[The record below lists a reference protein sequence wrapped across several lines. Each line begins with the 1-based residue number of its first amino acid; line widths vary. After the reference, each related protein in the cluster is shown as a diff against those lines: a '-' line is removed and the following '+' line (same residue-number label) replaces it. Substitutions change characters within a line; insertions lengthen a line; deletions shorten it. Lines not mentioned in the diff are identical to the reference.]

1 MFIHDLSSEK
11 NDLILLPRKSLDFTL
26 SIVGNCLCRRR
37 RRCRRH
43 PIQFHRL
50 IRQYGVRK
58 TAAASDRPTDRPRP
72 RGQEEAGAT
81 NNNSFELKTNSALGG
96 HEGWQAPRRPRRQFR
111 PDFRGCILIPHP
123 IQVPNLVITSV
134 EGCYLIFLRLRS
146 PDPPLSNE
154 AELVDCSALGSGCEA
169 TQNVEVICLTPASPK
184 NLLINYLF
192 V

>member
-1 MFIHDLSSEK
+1 MAKFHLNQKSESVPSVHCSSM
-11 NDLILLPRKSLDFTL
+11 ICLPRKMIVYFYHVRAWILPCQLSEIASAAVVVVAGATL
-26 SIVGNCLCRRR
+26 SNFTDSFANTEYAKR
-37 RRCRRH
+37 
-43 PIQFHRL
+43 PP
-50 IRQYGVRK
+50 
-58 TAAASDRPTDRPRP
+58 RPTDRPRP

-96 HEGWQAPRRPRRQFR
+96 HEGGQAPRRTRRQCR

-154 AELVDCSALGSGCEA
+154 AELVACSALA
-169 TQNVEVICLTPASPK
+169 V
-184 NLLINYLF
+184 
-192 V
+192 